1 MRLISPQARTGIR
14 SGYFCRIRSAS
25 LLRFSGGRVQQAVFS
40 LDHISCRASRR
51 HQPKGCSSLNLDL
64 IVVVD
69 RVVCDKGFECG
80 ACGWDRVS
88 EIGEDGRE
96 GKREEEARADAQAW
110 LRRGAITLPR
120 DSTCYISLGLP
131 YRAVPGAALPGSR
144 ASRTRSHRP

>member
-1 MRLISPQARTGIR
+1 MNNPRNIK
-14 SGYFCRIRSAS
+14 
-25 LLRFSGGRVQQAVFS
+25 
-40 LDHISCRASRR
+40 R
-51 HQPKGCSSLNLDL
+51 HHAPKGCSSLNLDL

-69 RVVCDKGFECG
+69 RVVCDKGFECV

-120 DSTCYISLGLP
+120 DSTCYISLSLP
-131 YRAVPGAALPGSR
+131 YRAVPPHVTMPKHIHLPRHHRPQSQQRINKQR
-144 ASRTRSHRP
+144 ASHNYSK